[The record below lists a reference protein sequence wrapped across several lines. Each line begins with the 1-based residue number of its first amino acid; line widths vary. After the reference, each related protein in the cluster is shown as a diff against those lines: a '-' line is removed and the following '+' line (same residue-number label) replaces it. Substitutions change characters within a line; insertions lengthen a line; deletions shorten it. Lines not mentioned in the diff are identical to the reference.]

1 MMNGIFL
8 PKQQTGLVATILIAL
23 AASSALAAD
32 LSGVT
37 VVPDRDVAARTN
49 MTRSASDTST
59 LGVSFDADVAK
70 RTNMQRQPADVA
82 PVKVIQDKAVME
94 RTNMGD
100 SARNK
105 SGPLPA
111 KEAASNPSATPAT
124 PANSIR

>member
-1 MMNGIFL
+1 MNGTFL
-8 PKQQTGLVATILIAL
+8 PKRHTRLVASFLLAL
-23 AASSALAAD
+23 GASSALAAD

-49 MTRSASDTST
+49 MTRSPSDTST

-82 PVKVIQDKAVME
+82 PVKVIQDQALIE

-100 SARNK
+100 SARSK
-105 SGPLPA
+105 SAPPA
-111 KEAASNPSATPAT
+111 TKEAASNQPSGTTNAV
-124 PANSIR
+124 R

>member
-1 MMNGIFL
+1 MMNATFL
-8 PKQQTGLVATILIAL
+8 AKQHTGLVASFLIAL

-32 LSGVT
+32 LNGVT

-70 RTNMQRQPADVA
+70 RTNMQRQPGDVA
-82 PVKVIQDKAVME
+82 PVKVIQDQAVVE

-105 SGPLPA
+105 SAPPPT
-111 KEAASNPSATPAT
+111 KEAASNQPSGTTSPV
-124 PANSIR
+124 R

>member
-70 RTNMQRQPADVA
+70 RTNMQRQPGDVA
-82 PVKVIQDKAVME
+82 PVKVIQDTDVMK

-100 SARNK
+100 MAR
-105 SGPLPA
+105 A
-111 KEAASNPSATPAT
+111 KHPGQRAQEAASDPAIS
-124 PANSIR
+124 PVNSMR